1 MNSNSSETQTES
13 VANEKSPTR
22 STSRRAL
29 SLPENISVK
38 NLAELIDEDPVDVI
52 KQLMRNGIMAGMNQ
66 VIDHQVAKLITNA
79 YGIPARYVGD
89 SKSSSQ
95 KLGTT
100 VTANKDFPIRAPV
113 VTILGHVDHGKTSLL
128 DKIRE
133 TNVAD

>member
-52 KQLMRNGIMAGMNQ
+52 KQLMRN
-66 VIDHQVAKLITNA
+66 
-79 YGIPARYVGD
+79 
-89 SKSSSQ
+89 
-95 KLGTT
+95 
-100 VTANKDFPIRAPV
+100 IR
-113 VTILGHVDHGKTSLL
+113 
-128 DKIRE
+128 
-133 TNVAD
+133 